1 MELFID
7 ESGNLGKKDRFF
19 VIALLYPA
27 NKKRILNI
35 AKHFNAELGVDE
47 IKGSNLSV
55 PEKQDILSKMNKEP
69 DYSIS
74 YIVADKEYINSPKM
88 RQDKNLCFNYLFMH
102 LIQAFVSQ
110 IDEDINI
117 IADEHSVRVGSK
129 HSLNDYIR
137 IKAYYE
143 WSFRKNVNISFVDSK
158 QSKLVQIADLAAN
171 IVHARYNW
179 NKMHLYEMLN
189 INHSIRF
196 PHIWFGN

>member
-7 ESGNLGKKDRFF
+7 ESGNLGRKDRFF

-27 NKKRILNI
+27 NKKRLLNI
-35 AKHFNAELGVDE
+35 AKHFNARMGIGE
-47 IKGSNLSV
+47 IKGSDLLVSD
-55 PEKQDILSKMNKEP
+55 KQHLLFKMNKEP

-74 YIVADKEYINSPKM
+74 YIVADKQYINSPKL

-102 LIQAFVSQ
+102 LLQPIISQ
-110 IDEDINI
+110 INEDVNI

-129 HSLNDYIR
+129 NSLQDYIR

-143 WSFRKNVNISFVDSK
+143 WSFRKSVNISFIDSK

-171 IVHARYNW
+171 IIHARYNYD
-179 NKMHLYEMLN
+179 KRHLYEMLN
-189 INHSIRF
+189 INYSVRF
-196 PHIWFGN
+196 PHVWFGS